1 MATEPM
7 LASAA
12 RRLSAVDGAVDRK
25 SAIYLDS
32 NENPLGPCAAAR
44 QAIAEITPSGGRY
57 LDDLSEQLV
66 KLFAQQEGL
75 KADYVRLYAGSSEP
89 LHYTVLA
96 FTSPSRSYV
105 TADPG
110 FEAGIFMSRISG
122 ARVVAVEPAAQ
133 AIRDGRASFPFVTFV
148 RGTAHAVPLQ
158 ERFDLVIVNFVFHWI
173 DRAYLLRSVAE
184 VDRLVADGGYL
195 IVGDFYPSNRLCVPH
210 HDRISELIYL
220 YKQNYA
226 DVFLASGLYHLAGLL
241 SGSQATQTLA
251 ARVAESERI
260 GAWLL
265 RKESRQHYLSFG
277 VSSHGG

>member
-1 MATEPM
+1 M
-7 LASAA
+7 LQDNLFMESEGDHWFERNRSA
-12 RRLSAVDGAVDRK
+12 LYGFD
-25 SAIYLDS
+25 
-32 NENPLGPCAAAR
+32 AAADW
-44 QAIAEITPSGGRY
+44 P
-57 LDDLSEQLV
+57 L
-66 KLFAQQEGL
+66 KLI
-75 KADYVRLYAGSSEP
+75 DLYALRPESVLEIGAANGFRLAA
-89 LHYTVLA
+89 LHN
-96 FTSPSRSYV
+96 R
-105 TADPG
+105 
-110 FEAGIFMSRISG
+110 SG

-173 DRAYLLRSVAE
+173 DRAHLLRSVAE

-195 IVGDFYPSNRLCVPH
+195 ILGDFYPSNRLRVPH

-241 SGSQATQTLA
+241 SGNQATQTLA
-251 ARVAESERI
+251 ARVAQSERI

-265 RKESRQHYLSFG
+265 RKELREHYLLSG
-277 VSSHGG
+277 VSGHGG